1 MAAPVDVRTGTPV
14 HVVFVHGL
22 YSNAAVWDRF
32 RQLLAGDRQLQGV
45 VAHCFGYKSRK
56 VRGRPDRAIAEY
68 DDIADSL
75 ATFLRVQIPQ
85 AGPVV
90 LVTHSQGGLIVQRFL
105 VRTLREA
112 RGRTLARID
121 NIVMFG
127 CPNNGSDFLLTLRRL
142 MFFARSPQE
151 RQLRPYQREVLETQ
165 RNVLRAVV
173 QAGVNNES
181 QWRIPIQAYG
191 GTEDAVV
198 PAREA
203 RGVFPEGSTVP
214 GDHFQIVQPEGQDSA
229 SYRVVAAVLTAI
241 LSREVP
247 SADGVDTTPPPSSV
261 PPSSVP
267 PSSVPPSSVPPTSV
281 PLSSTP
287 PPTPPPPPLSSTPPP
302 SRPPDEPAS
311 LPPRL
316 PGPMPAEAER
326 PRLPQQK
333 GGVSVSP
340 PYGRRKTRLYGRA
353 PRAIIARILGPAGP
367 SEPRIHVLTGLG
379 GSGKSRIAL
388 EAAFFAEQDRR
399 VWWITVAQINA
410 SMREV
415 ASQLSAP
422 SGEVEQAFRGDASPM
437 DLVWRYLEASPEPWL
452 LVIDNADTHHR
463 LAPVAGQVTDGTGWV
478 RQPKQADGIVV
489 VTTRDRSAADWLP
502 PCQVHPVPL
511 LQADD
516 GAELLLRAVPQ
527 GGSREEA
534 RRLSNALGGLPLA
547 LHGAASYLS
556 SVYDASP
563 SLDDPA
569 IHDFADYQAAFEA
582 RGTSPAGTRASGLD
596 EMLGT
601 SAMAEVCDIALDLL
615 SSQGLAQA
623 RPLLRVFACLGIAP
637 IPYRKLLESTAIAE
651 SPLLPAFPRPQ
662 RNAVLKG
669 LNDLGLVE
677 CSNGPETRNGRPGR
691 TLTLHPVVHALLRA
705 DARMENRRTE
715 YYGLIVDLLLD
726 VTRLSPPDDP
736 ASWETWTAI
745 APHTM
750 EVVRACIVGD
760 SHVDSDEVLRGA
772 VELARLTMRYLIAV
786 GLLRPAQELSDTV
799 LDNCAAIGFPPD
811 SREILGVRH
820 EHGRIALEG
829 GDYERAETDLRRIV
843 AAREVLLGPRDPDT
857 LASRH
862 KLARSILERGRF
874 DEAEP
879 LLRSIAS
886 AELSVNGPEH
896 SHTVT
901 VRHSLARAMFAQG
914 RTVEAEKELRE
925 ILQTSLGQWSPST
938 METLRIR
945 QTLSRCL
952 LATERADEAADL
964 IGRALVD
971 SAHAQ
976 DSALAMTLR
985 FTQCQVLLAQGRIR
999 VAHTEA
1005 AHLLGD
1011 RKRVLGRK
1019 HPETLRTQKLL
1030 DAVGD
1035 LLDSPHQR
1043 PLD

>member
-1 MAAPVDVRTGTPV
+1 MAVPVDVRIGTPV

-22 YSNAAVWDRF
+22 FSSTAVWDRF
-32 RQLLAGDRQLQGV
+32 RQLLADDRQLQGV
-45 VAHCFGYKSRK
+45 VAHPFGYKSRK
-56 VRGRPDRAIAEY
+56 VRLRPDRAIAEY

-75 ATFLRVQIPQ
+75 ATFLRVQIPRT
-85 AGPVV
+85 GPVV

-112 RGRTLARID
+112 RGRTLERID
-121 NIVMFG
+121 HIVMFG
-127 CPNNGSDFLLTLRRL
+127 CPNNGSDFMLTLRRL
-142 MFFARSPQE
+142 LFFVRSPQE
-151 RQLRPYQREVLETQ
+151 HQLRPYQREVLETQ

-173 QAGVNNES
+173 QAGVNNDS
-181 QWRIPIQAYG
+181 QWHIPIQAYG

-203 RGVFPEGSTVP
+203 RGVFPEGATVP
-214 GDHFQIVQPEGQDSA
+214 GDHFEIVQPEGHDNA
-229 SYRVVAAVLTAI
+229 SYRVVAEVLNGI
-241 LSREVP
+241 LRRQDP
-247 SADGVDTTPPPSSV
+247 SAGGTDRADGASHANGVDTAPPSSSPPPSR
-261 PPSSVP
+261 SS
-267 PSSVPPSSVPPTSV
+267 S
-281 PLSSTP
+281 PL
-287 PPTPPPPPLSSTPPP
+287 PPPPPPPTRSSSPPP
-302 SRPPDEPAS
+302 SPSPSRSPDEPTS
-311 LPPRL
+311 LPEQSANPTT
-316 PGPMPAEAER
+316 EADQ

-340 PYGRRKTRLYGRA
+340 PYGRRKTRLYGRE
-353 PRAIIARILGPAGP
+353 PRSIIARILGPAGH
-367 SEPRIHVLTGLG
+367 SATRIHVLTGLG

-399 VWWITVAQINA
+399 VWWVTVAQINA

-437 DLVWRYLEASPEPWL
+437 DLVWRYLEASSEPWL

-463 LAPVAGQVTDGTGWV
+463 LAPVAGQVADGTGWV
-478 RQPKQADGIVV
+478 RQPKQANGIVV
-489 VTTRDRSAADWLP
+489 VTTRDRSAAEWLP
-502 PCQVHPVPL
+502 PCHVHPVPL
-511 LQADD
+511 LHAED
-516 GAELLLRAVPQ
+516 GAELLLKSVPQ

-534 RRLSNALGGLPLA
+534 RRLSATLGGLPLA

-556 SVYDASP
+556 SVQDAPP

-569 IHDFADYQAAFEA
+569 IRDFADYQAAFEA
-582 RGTSPAGTRASGLD
+582 RSSSPPGTPASGLD

-623 RPLLRVFACLGIAP
+623 GPLLRVFACLGIAP
-637 IPYRKLLESTAIAE
+637 IPYRPLLESTAIAE
-651 SPLLPAFPRPQ
+651 SPLLPTFTRPQ

-677 CSNGPETRNGRPGR
+677 CSNGPEGRNGRPGR
-691 TLTLHPVVHALLRA
+691 TLTLHPVVHALLRG
-705 DARMENRRTE
+705 DAEMEHRRAE

-726 VTRLSPPDDP
+726 ITRLSPPDDP
-736 ASWETWTAI
+736 ASWDTWTAI
-745 APHTM
+745 APHMM
-750 EVVRACIVGD
+750 EVVRACLVGD

-772 VELARLTMRYLIAV
+772 LELARLTMRYLIAV

-820 EHGRIALEG
+820 EHGRIALES
-829 GDYERAETDLRRIV
+829 GDYKRAETDLRQVV
-843 AAREVLLGPRDPDT
+843 AAREDLLGPRDPDT

-901 VRHSLARAMFAQG
+901 VRHSLARAMFAQS

-925 ILQTSLGQWSPST
+925 ILQSSLGKWLPST

-952 LATERADEAADL
+952 LATERADEAAAL
-964 IGRALVD
+964 IRQALID

-1011 RKRVLGRK
+1011 RKRVLGRQ